1 MKGTTN
7 YTNLT
12 NGQGILR
19 LAPRMGTDL
28 DCFTSFAMTQSA
40 SRFAAAKFVTI
51 QALAPQILKNEIRI
65 IRSIRS

>member
-12 NGQGILR
+12 NGKGILR
-19 LAPRMGTDL
+19 LAPRMGTNL

-40 SRFAAAKFVTI
+40 SRFAVAKFVSIRT
-51 QALAPQILKNEIRI
+51 LASQILK
-65 IRSIRS
+65 